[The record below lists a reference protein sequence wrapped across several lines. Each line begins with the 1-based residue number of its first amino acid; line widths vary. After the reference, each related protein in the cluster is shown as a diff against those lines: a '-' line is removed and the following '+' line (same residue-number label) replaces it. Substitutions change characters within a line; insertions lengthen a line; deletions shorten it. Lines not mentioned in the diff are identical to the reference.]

1 MSLTL
6 RGILRLYRL
15 LPRLSRQVATV
26 STEALISIY
35 KIKKQPLYISRDGR
49 KEMIG
54 SGLDILSVEYTQG
67 IYVEMPTRQEGER
80 SCSLGWMDK

>member
-1 MSLTL
+1 
-6 RGILRLYRL
+6 
-15 LPRLSRQVATV
+15 
-26 STEALISIY
+26 
-35 KIKKQPLYISRDGR
+35 
-49 KEMIG
+49 MIG